1 MSHASSYPTA
11 SSAAN
16 GTQVPLLELEHVT
29 KRFGGLPAVE
39 DLSFSIRRGEVLGM
53 IGPNGAGKSTAISL
67 IGGAQS
73 PTSGIVRFQ
82 GRDITRKSPHQ
93 RANLG
98 IARTFQVTQPFTQLD
113 IRDNVI
119 VGALFGGHA
128 RNRKEAAERADAV
141 LERVG
146 LASKARLKGDE
157 LTVAD
162 RKRLEMARA
171 LAIHPELLL
180 LDEVMAG
187 LTPREVREAVNLIR
201 EINQSGVTV
210 LVVEHVMQAITG
222 VSDRILVLH
231 HGRKIA
237 EDTPDAVLSDPKV
250 VEAYLGERYARARAA
265 QQNAQAGERA
275 GGAAQPLTLDETMD
289 LKLDDTGKGSQA

>member
-1 MSHASSYPTA
+1 MSHASSHPTA
-11 SSAAN
+11 SSAQGQAQ
-16 GTQVPLLELEHVT
+16 GQAQPLLLELEHVT

-39 DLSFSIRRGEVLGM
+39 DLSFSVRQGEVLGM

-67 IGGAQS
+67 IGGALA
-73 PTSGIVRFQ
+73 PTAGTVRFQ
-82 GRDITRKSPHQ
+82 GRDITGLAPHR
-93 RANLG
+93 RAQLG
-98 IARTFQVTQPFTQLD
+98 IARTFQITQPFAQLD
-113 IRDNVI
+113 IRENVI
-119 VGALFGGHA
+119 VGALFAGHE
-128 RNRKEAAERADAV
+128 RSRAAAAQRADAV

-146 LASKARLKGDE
+146 LARKARLKGEE

-171 LAIHPELLL
+171 LAIHPQLLL

-187 LTPREVREAVNLIR
+187 LTPREVGEAVELIR

-210 LVVEHVMQAITG
+210 LVVEHVMRAITG

-237 EDTPDAVLSDPKV
+237 EDAPDVVLSDPRV
-250 VEAYLGERYARARAA
+250 IEAYLGERYARQRAA
-265 QQNAQAGERA
+265 EQAQDARESER
-275 GGAAQPLTLDETMD
+275 GTPEPPTP
-289 LKLDDTGKGSQA
+289 DDTWKEGLA